1 MQYAEITGW
10 GKCIPPARIT
20 NDEIATVVDTSDEWI
35 STRTGIKAR
44 HVSHVSTAELAAVAA
59 QRALD
64 CAGQD
69 ATDIDLVLVATC
81 TPSTMVANTASEVQ
95 QRIGATNAATCDT
108 NAACSGFLYAL
119 QMATAQIQSGMIKR
133 AVVVAAE
140 RMVWYLNWALR
151 DSAVLFGDGAGAVV
165 LEATDE
171 KLGLLASKSGC
182 DSTDRSILHISNSG
196 TNVSRYEA
204 AGGSELA
211 FVGPE
216 IFKRAVKG
224 MSVACDEVLNQ
235 AQLSLDDID
244 VLVPHQ
250 ANLRI
255 IQSIQQRLKV
265 ADEKVMVNIDEYGNT
280 SAATIAIALCE
291 AVERGMIKPGAN
303 IMSAAFGA
311 GLTWSATYIK
321 WGQRVT
327 PLRESDTELPPCD
340 KTGLE
345 LIADAVEGCKDYQK

>member
-1 MQYAEITGW
+1 MHYAEITGW
-10 GKCIPPARIT
+10 GKCIPPARIS
-20 NDEIATVVDTSDEWI
+20 NEDIATVVDTSDEWI
-35 STRTGIKAR
+35 SSRTGIKAR

-64 CAGQD
+64 CAGLD
-69 ATDIDLVLVATC
+69 ATDLDLVLVATC
-81 TPSTMVANTASEVQ
+81 TPSTVVANTASEVQ
-95 QRIGATNAATCDT
+95 QILGANGAAACDA

-119 QMATAQIQSGMIKR
+119 QMATAQIQAGMIKR

-140 RMVWYLNWALR
+140 RMTWYVNWARR

-165 LEATDE
+165 LEATEE
-171 KLGLLASKSGC
+171 KVGLLASKSGC
-182 DSTDRSILHISNSG
+182 DSSDRSILHIDNFGSNI
-196 TNVSRYEA
+196 NKYEA
-204 AGGSELA
+204 IGGSEIN
-211 FVGPE
+211 FIGPE

-224 MSVACDEVLNQ
+224 MSLACDDVLNN

-265 ADEKVMVNIDEYGNT
+265 EDEKVMVNIDEYGNT

-311 GLTWSATYIK
+311 GLTWAASYIK
-321 WGQRVT
+321 WGQRIT
-327 PLRESDTELPPCD
+327 PLRQSTAQLPQCTQ
-340 KTGLE
+340 TGLE
-345 LIADAVEGCKDYQK
+345 LIAEAVKACQE

>member
-1 MQYAEITGW
+1 MHYAEITGW

-20 NDEIATVVDTSDEWI
+20 NDDIATVVDTSDEWI
-35 STRTGIKAR
+35 SSRTGIKAR
-44 HVSHVSTAELAAVAA
+44 HISHVSTAELATVAA

-64 CAGQD
+64 CAGVD
-69 ATDIDLVLVATC
+69 AEQLDLVLVATC

-95 QRIGATNAATCDT
+95 QRLGAKGAATCDS

-119 QMATAQIQSGMIKR
+119 QMATAQIQAGMIKT

-140 RMVWYLNWALR
+140 RMLWYVNWALR

-165 LEATDE
+165 LQASEQP
-171 KLGLLASKSGC
+171 LGLLASKSGC
-182 DSTDRSILHISNSG
+182 DSSDRSILHISNFG
-196 TNVSRYEA
+196 TNVNKYQTI
-204 AGGSELA
+204 GGSDLN

-224 MSVACDEVLNQ
+224 MSVACDDVLSQ

-265 ADEKVMVNIDEYGNT
+265 DDDKVMVNIDEYGNT

-291 AVERGMIKPGAN
+291 AVERGMVKPGAN

-311 GLTWSATYIK
+311 GLTWAASYIK
-321 WGQRVT
+321 WGERVT
-327 PLRESDTELPPCD
+327 PVRDSQAALPECSQ
-340 KTGLE
+340 TGLE
-345 LIADAVEGCKDYQK
+345 LIAEAVAACQQG